1 MSERSFQLL
10 KTKKFLN
17 EMFHE
22 CFEKQFTWNLMLR
35 YTMKLTINQYFM
47 NYTERKILQC
57 SLHFRNLNY
66 IANETYQIFLFLH
79 DSKIIFSPTF
89 VMANSSGPGNA
100 RNLHFDFRQNT
111 SSITTRV
118 LDIKK
123 GNNYLPA
130 KNVLKWG
137 GVVKM

>member
-1 MSERSFQLL
+1 
-10 KTKKFLN
+10 
-17 EMFHE
+17 
-22 CFEKQFTWNLMLR
+22 
-35 YTMKLTINQYFM
+35 M